1 MAVDLTRIPQLA
13 RNLNRVIEIAA
24 ILAKYGFAD
33 WLARLDARF
42 LSRWVPVK
50 SLAPITDATH
60 EARLRL
66 ACTEL
71 GTTFI
76 KLGQMLSTRR
86 DLIGR
91 ELAAELSQLQTQ
103 VPADPFEVT
112 RATIEAEL
120 RQPLSLLFP
129 EFEPVPIASGSI
141 GQVHRA
147 RLPSG
152 RLVAVKVQHPGI
164 RERIEID
171 LAILTELAALA
182 EEYLSELQ
190 SYRPV
195 AIVQEFQRVLLREL
209 DFRREFRHLQLFRR
223 HFRDDSLV
231 RFPEPIAERSSI
243 RILTLEYLEGIAL
256 SQIDPQS
263 LSDDQATELARR
275 GAVIFLEMIF
285 RDGFFHADPHPG
297 NILLMPGGVI
307 GLLDAGMVG
316 RVDDRLRGLI
326 EAGMSA
332 VIANDAE
339 TLTDLIVQIGEI
351 PIHLD
356 QTLLRLEVA
365 DQLAF
370 YWGMPLDQFQ
380 LAAALEE
387 FTEAIRRYQ
396 IILPPPLALL
406 LKVLIM
412 LEGTARLLSPRF
424 NLVEVLQPYQR
435 RFLRRRLSPRFWMRR
450 FWTMA
455 YDWDEVVLGM
465 PRMIRDLMQIAR
477 KQQFAVQ
484 LEHHHL
490 ESSVNRLVFGLLV
503 SSLFVGSAML
513 WAYRA
518 PPLVGDISLF
528 GISGCLIAFLLGL
541 RLFRAIQRSGRLY
554 DS

>member
-223 HFRDDSLV
+223 HFRDNSLV

-412 LEGTARLLSPRF
+412 LEGTARLLSSRF

-490 ESSVNRLVFGLLV
+490 EPSVNRLVFGLLV

>member
-223 HFRDDSLV
+223 HFRDNSLV

-406 LKVLIM
+406 MKVLIM

-490 ESSVNRLVFGLLV
+490 EPSVNRLVFGLLV